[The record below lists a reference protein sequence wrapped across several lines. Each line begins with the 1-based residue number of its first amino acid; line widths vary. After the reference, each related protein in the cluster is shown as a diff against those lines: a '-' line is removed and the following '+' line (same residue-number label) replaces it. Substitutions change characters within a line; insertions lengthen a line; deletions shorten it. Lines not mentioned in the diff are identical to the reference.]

1 MADQPTEARLALY
14 RKLSTEHLQTLLRS
28 DLDGPPLDEAT
39 VDSILTVLAERRRT
53 PADTSA
59 AWQDFSAY
67 YSTPDSPGAP
77 VRRTRA
83 HLQKTYAR
91 LRIPLRVAAAAAA
104 MFVLIFAL
112 FPRVETGASDA
123 PNAYVTWTDE
133 YLKISALP
141 HADWRLPQGG
151 EYHTDNEGL
160 QQLHDALCEAGH
172 ELDVVAP
179 LTEQSGVGCSVTLH
193 NPLRLYPVQEP
204 GFSGTAVAGTPVD
217 CVKLALTTLLPQP
230 PDLVVVGINNG
241 ANKGVDVFYSGTV
254 GAATEAALRGL
265 PAVAFSRPRPELEPP
280 QALARHAASLVDAV
294 DWRCCAGKVL
304 NVNYP
309 RCRVAESK
317 GIRAARMAESRWAEN
332 YERREDPAGRPYWW
346 IADFLKR
353 DSGGDDTD
361 IALMEGN
368 WVAVTPLQVDRTD
381 RELLGRLQERFGV

>member
-1 MADQPTEARLALY
+1 MRIL
-14 RKLSTEHLQTLLRS
+14 LSNDDGIHSPCLR
-28 DLDGPPLDEAT
+28 A
-39 VDSILTVLAERRRT
+39 
-53 PADTSA
+53 
-59 AWQDFSAY
+59 
-67 YSTPDSPGAP
+67 
-77 VRRTRA
+77 
-83 HLQKTYAR
+83 
-91 LRIPLRVAAAAAA
+91 
-104 MFVLIFAL
+104 
-112 FPRVETGASDA
+112 
-123 PNAYVTWTDE
+123 
-133 YLKISALP
+133 
-141 HADWRLPQGG
+141 
-151 EYHTDNEGL
+151 
-160 QQLHDALCEAGH
+160 LHDALCEAGH

-309 RCRVAESK
+309 RCRVAEIK
-317 GIRAARMAESRWAEN
+317 GIRAAWPRA
-332 YERREDPAGRPYWW
+332 AGPRTTNAARTPPGVPTGGSP
-346 IADFLKR
+346 ISS
-353 DSGGDDTD
+353 SGTAGAT
-361 IALMEGN
+361 I
-368 WVAVTPLQVDRTD
+368 RTSP
-381 RELLGRLQERFGV
+381 

>member
-1 MADQPTEARLALY
+1 MRIL
-14 RKLSTEHLQTLLRS
+14 LSNDDGIHSPCLR
-28 DLDGPPLDEAT
+28 A
-39 VDSILTVLAERRRT
+39 
-53 PADTSA
+53 
-59 AWQDFSAY
+59 
-67 YSTPDSPGAP
+67 
-77 VRRTRA
+77 
-83 HLQKTYAR
+83 
-91 LRIPLRVAAAAAA
+91 
-104 MFVLIFAL
+104 
-112 FPRVETGASDA
+112 
-123 PNAYVTWTDE
+123 
-133 YLKISALP
+133 
-141 HADWRLPQGG
+141 
-151 EYHTDNEGL
+151 
-160 QQLHDALCEAGH
+160 LHDALCEAGH

-241 ANKGVDVFYSGTV
+241 ANKGVD
-254 GAATEAALRGL
+254 
-265 PAVAFSRPRPELEPP
+265 
-280 QALARHAASLVDAV
+280 
-294 DWRCCAGKVL
+294 WRCCAGKVL

-309 RCRVAESK
+309 RCRVAEIK

>member
-1 MADQPTEARLALY
+1 MRIL
-14 RKLSTEHLQTLLRS
+14 LSNDDGIHSPCLR
-28 DLDGPPLDEAT
+28 A
-39 VDSILTVLAERRRT
+39 
-53 PADTSA
+53 
-59 AWQDFSAY
+59 
-67 YSTPDSPGAP
+67 
-77 VRRTRA
+77 
-83 HLQKTYAR
+83 
-91 LRIPLRVAAAAAA
+91 
-104 MFVLIFAL
+104 
-112 FPRVETGASDA
+112 
-123 PNAYVTWTDE
+123 
-133 YLKISALP
+133 
-141 HADWRLPQGG
+141 
-151 EYHTDNEGL
+151 
-160 QQLHDALCEAGH
+160 LHDALCEAGH

-230 PDLVVVGINNG
+230 PDVVVVGINN
-241 ANKGVDVFYSGTV
+241 
-254 GAATEAALRGL
+254 
-265 PAVAFSRPRPELEPP
+265 
-280 QALARHAASLVDAV
+280 
-294 DWRCCAGKVL
+294 
-304 NVNYP
+304 
-309 RCRVAESK
+309 AEIK